1 MARSIPGDSAAG
13 DRGELTL
20 FVIALLNVQRLR
32 LRMKAIVLKDDA
44 LGLIE
49 LESSRRFEATGE
61 GAVAVCAPD
70 DPPIIE
76 AAVKRPRAL
85 RGSAV
90 RKSARR

>member
-1 MARSIPGDSAAG
+1 MARSIPGDPAAG

-20 FVIALLNVQRLR
+20 FVIAMPNVQQLQ
-32 LRMKAIVLKDDA
+32 LRMKAIVLKDGA
-44 LGLIE
+44 LGLVE
-49 LESSRRFEATGE
+49 LESSRRFGATGE
-61 GAVAVCAPD
+61 GAVAVFAPD

-76 AAVKRPRAL
+76 ATVKRPRAL